1 MFTFPRLLSRVALP
15 AVVAAAAATGT
26 YLLVAEHEAPQP
38 AAYTTDHSRHTA
50 MQPDSNA
57 PAGAPAHWLPK
68 DAWVMQH
75 FLPFDEARLY
85 DLLDVSRKD
94 LRKHLK
100 THGNTI
106 AQLAASHG
114 YPDQDPLVAALLG
127 DRANATLEARTKDVL
142 TQSHLAQHVFF
153 HLFHVPTIAKH
164 AEDLFGVSKKA
175 FRQARKAGKTPLEIA
190 KEPTKLEQRVQQ
202 LLQDGYDDAVERG
215 DTTAVQAKTMLAA
228 QMEAYDKWK
237 DKVARRA
244 ATK

>member
-1 MFTFPRLLSRVALP
+1 M
-15 AVVAAAAATGT
+15 
-26 YLLVAEHEAPQP
+26 
-38 AAYTTDHSRHTA
+38 
-50 MQPDSNA
+50 
-57 PAGAPAHWLPK
+57 
-68 DAWVMQH
+68 
-75 FLPFDEARLY
+75 
-85 DLLDVSRKD
+85 
-94 LRKHLK
+94 
-100 THGNTI
+100 
-106 AQLAASHG
+106 
-114 YPDQDPLVAALLG
+114 
-127 DRANATLEARTKDVL
+127 
-142 TQSHLAQHVFF
+142 
-153 HLFHVPTIAKH
+153 PTIAKH